1 MSVFPQS
8 LSADPSEGRM
18 QVALTPMLINDYVV
32 AILLTFPPSMAE
44 LCKRFNAPEDFQ
56 SAVLVS
62 TVIPL
67 SITAKQKE
75 LEWKD
80 HTDKPTKLAHQFDK
94 IVTAERRKNLLR
106 FSPKYCRALR
116 CLDFP
121 KSLDDFLSSSVRMY
135 CVWPSVGERNSLETD
150 LLISIL
156 DRNGAKNAG
165 FKGDVRLIFLHVGAM
180 KSLSHLPALAEKRNK
195 QPQIRFYTY
204 GSHENVTPLRWQI
217 REVFPIG
224 A

>member
-1 MSVFPQS
+1 
-8 LSADPSEGRM
+8 
-18 QVALTPMLINDYVV
+18 
-32 AILLTFPPSMAE
+32 
-44 LCKRFNAPEDFQ
+44 
-56 SAVLVS
+56 
-62 TVIPL
+62 
-67 SITAKQKE
+67 
-75 LEWKD
+75 
-80 HTDKPTKLAHQFDK
+80 
-94 IVTAERRKNLLR
+94 
-106 FSPKYCRALR
+106 
-116 CLDFP
+116 
-121 KSLDDFLSSSVRMY
+121 MY